1 MSNYKKFKGETISNY
16 IQEYIPLINVD
27 SPTFVKLPADKKDNR
42 LKDIEREIIQYWELI
57 NPIIREY
64 IKMIVDYLNDFG
76 EGTEGLES
84 LRRSLDLELQNSSEL
99 SNENRKLKAQ
109 VSDMILDKKTLTEKL
124 DDLIK
129 EKPTI
134 SKEEFESLK
143 LLTSSK
149 FDVST
154 GDFENLLS
162 KAVQNVRESD
172 AMKKAREEKEK
183 MQEELESEK
192 ARFEKVQQEVGETFQ
207 NKLMEYQTRLD
218 ELEEELEQ
226 YNKK

>member
-1 MSNYKKFKGETISNY
+1 
-16 IQEYIPLINVD
+16 
-27 SPTFVKLPADKKDNR
+27 
-42 LKDIEREIIQYWELI
+42 
-57 NPIIREY
+57 
-64 IKMIVDYLNDFG
+64 
-76 EGTEGLES
+76 
-84 LRRSLDLELQNSSEL
+84 
-99 SNENRKLKAQ
+99 
-109 VSDMILDKKTLTEKL
+109 KKTLTEKL

>member
-1 MSNYKKFKGETISNY
+1 MSNYKKFKGETIENY

-27 SPTFVKLPADKKDNR
+27 DPTFVKLPVDKKDNR
-42 LKDIEREIIQYWELI
+42 LKDIEREIFQYWQLI

-76 EGTEGLES
+76 AGTENLES

-109 VSDMILDKKTLTEKL
+109 VSEMMIDKKMLREKY

-129 EKPTI
+129 EKPTV

-143 LLTSSK
+143 LMTSSK
-149 FDVST
+149 YDVST
-154 GDFENLLS
+154 GDFETLLS
-162 KAVQNVRESD
+162 KALQDVRESD

-183 MQEELESEK
+183 MQKELESEK
-192 ARFEKVQQEVGETFQ
+192 ARFEKIQKDVGETFQ
-207 NKLMEYQTRLD
+207 KKLMEYQARQD

-226 YNKK
+226 YTKK